1 MSFREYLQHN
11 EIEFTFVESIDK
23 HVVKL
28 TAKCCKGPL
37 NIAMILLGDKEL
49 FFPSEFR
56 AFTKIDYHYL
66 PPEEAGFSLESSGV
80 TPWPSGYGLKG
91 FASDFLKDLEI
102 IAVELD
108 GGFYILPKES
118 IQKYLSFQEVVFFSQ
133 HKVSWTTDQEQPYSL
148 FTHRVIQRL
157 PSINDFPP
165 LPSSVQRLTNL
176 KARKDPNI
184 EDLIIIIESDELLT
198 AQVMMWARSPLYGI
212 GNAVRNVRQAIMH
225 VLGYDIVLNLT
236 LSLSLKKTLK
246 QPREGL
252 LGWEQQWHQSYLTSV
267 LAREIASKKQL
278 PVHLDLVGMGG
289 LLCDIGYFVLGQYFP
304 PHYQLLAEE
313 LAANEH
319 IDPCLIEFHNF
330 HFTHQH
336 LGAWLL
342 KVWRFPQE
350 VITAVQWHHNYV
362 TSVPYYF
369 YPYSIFLA
377 RYFLTL
383 YGYSDEYK
391 TVSESSDLGLT
402 PHESKYVTEI
412 ALKFINQHKD
422 AGFNI

>member
-11 EIEFTFVESIDK
+11 EIEFTFVQSIDK
-23 HVVKL
+23 KIVKL
-28 TAKCCKGPL
+28 AIKCCKSPL
-37 NIAMILLGDKEL
+37 NIGMILLGDKEL

-66 PPEEAGFSLESSGV
+66 PTEELGLNLNTAILA
-80 TPWPSGYGLKG
+80 PWPSAYGFKG
-91 FASDFLKDLEI
+91 FASNALKDLEI
-102 IAVELD
+102 IAIEMD
-108 GGFYILPKES
+108 GGFYILPKLS
-118 IQKYLSFQEVVFFSQ
+118 IHKYIDLQEITLFPE

-157 PSINDFPP
+157 PGINDFPP
-165 LPSSVQRLTNL
+165 LPTSVHRLTAL
-176 KARKDPNI
+176 KSKKEPNI
-184 EDLIIIIESDELLT
+184 EDLILIVESDELLT
-198 AQVMMWARSPLYGI
+198 AQVMMWARSPLYGV

-252 LGWEQQWHQSYLTSV
+252 IGWEQQWHQSYLTSV
-267 LAREIASKKQL
+267 LAREIALKKQL
-278 PVHLDLVGMGG
+278 PVHLDLVSMGG
-289 LLCDIGYFVLGQYFP
+289 LLSDIGYFVLGQYFP

-313 LAANEH
+313 LQANSYV
-319 IDPCLIEFHNF
+319 DPCLIEFHNF

-342 KVWRFPQE
+342 KVWRFPHE

-369 YPYSIFLA
+369 YPYCIFLA

-383 YGYSDEYK
+383 YGYGDEYK
-391 TVSESSDLGLT
+391 TVSEVADLGLT